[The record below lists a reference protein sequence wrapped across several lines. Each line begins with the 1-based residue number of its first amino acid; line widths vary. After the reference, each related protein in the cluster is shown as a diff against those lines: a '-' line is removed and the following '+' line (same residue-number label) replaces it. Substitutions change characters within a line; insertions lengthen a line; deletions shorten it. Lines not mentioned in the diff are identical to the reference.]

1 MYREILNAEF
11 WSHRISLSSEGLRK
25 VQREVQFWI
34 NLKIVMVS
42 LSGRSG

>member
-1 MYREILNAEF
+1 MYRDILTAEF
-11 WSHRISLSSEGLRK
+11 WSHHIFLSSEEL
-25 VQREVQFWI
+25 REVQFWI